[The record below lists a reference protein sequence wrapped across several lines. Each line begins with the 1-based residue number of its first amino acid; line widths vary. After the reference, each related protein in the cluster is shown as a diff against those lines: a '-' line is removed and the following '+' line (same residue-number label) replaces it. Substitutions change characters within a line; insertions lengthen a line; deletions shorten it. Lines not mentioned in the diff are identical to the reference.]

1 MTKETASDKAG
12 RSALLPSLKTE
23 VQKSGHISSEIM
35 SGVAKQAGVQ
45 INEVYGVA
53 TFYSYLP
60 VESTGKNVIKVRKCV
75 PCSLKDVPEV
85 VAGICKVIGVAP
97 GQTTAD
103 GKFSLEMVNC
113 IGACDQAP
121 AMMIND
127 TLYGNLTPAKIAEI
141 LSSY

>member
-35 SGVAKQAGVQ
+35 SGVAKQAGLPL
-45 INEVYGVA
+45 NEVYGVA

-60 VESTGKNVIKVRKCV
+60 TEPMGKNVIKVCKCV

-85 VAGICKVIGVAP
+85 VAGIRKAIGVAP

>member
-1 MTKETASDKAG
+1 MTKETVSNGAN
-12 RSALLPSLKTE
+12 RSKLLPSLKTE

-35 SGVAKQAGVQ
+35 SGLAKQAGLQ
-45 INEVYGVA
+45 LNEVYGVA
-53 TFYSYLP
+53 TFYAYLP
-60 VESTGKNVIKVRKCV
+60 VEPIGKNVIKVCKCV
-75 PCSLKDVPEV
+75 PCGLKDVPEV
-85 VAGICKVIGVAP
+85 VASIRKEIGVTP

-103 GKFSLEMVNC
+103 GKFSLELVNC

-127 TLYGNLTPAKIAEI
+127 ELYGNLTPAKIAEI

>member
-1 MTKETASDKAG
+1 MTKETASNGAG
-12 RSALLPSLKTE
+12 RSALLPSLKIE
-23 VQKSGHISSEIM
+23 VQKNSHISSEIM
-35 SGVAKQAGVQ
+35 SGMAKQAGLPL
-45 INEVYGVA
+45 NEVYGVA
-53 TFYSYLP
+53 TFYAYLP
-60 VESTGKNVIKVRKCV
+60 TEPTGKNVIKVCKCV
-75 PCSLKDVPEV
+75 PCGLKDVPEV
-85 VAGICKVIGVAP
+85 IAGIRKAIGVAP

>member
-1 MTKETASDKAG
+1 MTKETASHGTG
-12 RSALLPSLKTE
+12 RSTLLPSLKTE
-23 VQKSGHISSEIM
+23 VQKNGHISSEIM
-35 SGVAKQAGVQ
+35 SGLAKQAGVQ

-60 VESTGKNVIKVRKCV
+60 VESTGKNVIKVCKCV

>member
-1 MTKETASDKAG
+1 MTKETASNGTG
-12 RSALLPSLKTE
+12 RSTLLPSLKTE
-23 VQKSGHISSEIM
+23 VQKNGHISSEIM
-35 SGVAKQAGVQ
+35 SGLAGQTGVQ

-60 VESTGKNVIKVRKCV
+60 TEPAGKNVIKVCKCV

-85 VAGICKVIGVAP
+85 VAGIRKAIGVTP
-97 GQTTAD
+97 GQTTMD

>member
-1 MTKETASDKAG
+1 M
-12 RSALLPSLKTE
+12 KTE
-23 VQKSGHISSEIM
+23 VQKNGYISSEIM
-35 SGVAKQAGVQ
+35 SGVAKQAGLQV
-45 INEVYGVA
+45 NEVYGVA

-60 VESTGKNVIKVRKCV
+60 VAPTGKNVIKVCKCV

-85 VAGICKVIGVAP
+85 VAGIRKAIGVAP

-127 TLYGNLTPAKIAEI
+127 TLYGNLTPAKIADI
-141 LSSY
+141 LSTY